1 VPSAAAKGA
10 GAEIFV
16 SNGLGGKPGIA
27 LSDGANWLRSDT
39 GTPISASPDPV
50 PAREVPNFFAGSPDS
65 GQTVLLYVAGQDSV
79 LWADGNFGIAHSG
92 MIADD
97 TAEFAVEINGEPVGT
112 LTFSEEGDEGRVRG
126 PAPRPGA
133 RRYGTDRRP
142 GRPGRNARLTLAC
155 MR

>member
-16 SNGLGGKPGIA
+16 SNGLGGKPSIA

-112 LTFSEEGDEGRVRG
+112 LIRS
-126 PAPRPGA
+126 PRRRKSAPGA
-133 RRYGTDRRP
+133 SSSITYGTAAARPPSALCRR
-142 GRPGRNARLTLAC
+142 GRRRDF
-155 MR
+155 R